1 LPLAIQ
7 HRKAEP
13 LERPL
18 IIHLTDLGPA
28 SDSAFRHA
36 LRIALAERASL
47 RLVHVHRHGREAAAP
62 IDAFPRVRETLA
74 RWGMLAAH
82 APSSAVAEELDVHVS
97 KAEVSAARPEPG
109 VETLVD
115 RAAPDLIVLGTREQA
130 VKDALR
136 QGSFAEALAR
146 HVHTPALIVPSGA
159 PGFVGEADGAVS
171 LKRILMPVASR
182 PDPGLAL
189 ALVAR
194 LVSALQADARLT
206 LLHVGRADDAPR
218 LDLPQNARYDRMVR
232 EGPVVDAIVG
242 AAEETGAD
250 LIVMA
255 TEGHNSLP
263 DDLHGDTTEQVL
275 RRAHRPLLAV
285 PVG

>member
-1 LPLAIQ
+1 M
-7 HRKAEP
+7 
-13 LERPL
+13 ERPL

-36 LRIALAERASL
+36 LRIALAEQGSL

-74 RWGMLAAH
+74 RWGMLAAN
-82 APSSAVAEELDVHVS
+82 APSSAVAEQLGLHVS
-97 KAEVSAARPEPG
+97 KVEVSAAHPEPDL
-109 VETLVD
+109 ETLVD

-171 LKRILMPVASR
+171 LKNILMPVTR
-182 PDPGLAL
+182 LPDQGLAL
-189 ALVAR
+189 TIVAR
-194 LVSALQADARLT
+194 LVNALHADACLT
-206 LLHVGRADDAPR
+206 LLHVGSEREAPQ
-218 LDLPQNARYDRMVR
+218 LELPEGHRYDRMVR
-232 EGPVVDAIVG
+232 EGPVVDAIVK
-242 AAEETGAD
+242 AAADTAAD

-255 TEGHNSLP
+255 TRGHNSLP
-263 DDLHGDTTEQVL
+263 DDLRGDTTEQVL
-275 RRAHRPLLAV
+275 RRVHRPLFAV

>member
-1 LPLAIQ
+1 
-7 HRKAEP
+7 

-18 IIHLTDLGPA
+18 ILHLTDLGRA
-28 SDSAFRHA
+28 SESAFRHA

-47 RLVHVHRHGREAAAP
+47 RLVHVHRHDREAAAP

-74 RWGMLAAH
+74 RWGMLPAH
-82 APSSAVAEELDVHVS
+82 APASAVAEQLDLHVS
-97 KAEVSAARPEPG
+97 KAEVSAARPESG
-109 VETLVD
+109 VEMLVD

-171 LKRILMPVASR
+171 LKRILVPVTR
-182 PDPGLAL
+182 LPDPGLAL
-189 ALVAR
+189 TIVAR
-194 LVSALQADARLT
+194 LVNALQADARLT
-206 LLHVGRADDAPR
+206 LLHVGSERESPR
-218 LDLPQNARYDRMVR
+218 LKLPEGHRYDRMVS
-232 EGPVVDAIVG
+232 EGPVVEAIVK
-242 AAEETGAD
+242 AAEDTAAD

-255 TEGHNSLP
+255 TLGHNSLP
-263 DDLHGDTTEQVL
+263 DDLYGDTTEQVL
-275 RRAHRPLLAV
+275 RRVHRPLLAV